1 MPAQEESLADKLT
14 SILRDEFDDP
24 SLVLRPDMTA
34 ADVENWDSLTHINL
48 ITAIERTWKVR
59 FTTAEVMSLKN
70 VGDLLR
76 LITKKLSG

>member
-14 SILRDEFDDP
+14 IILRDEFDDP